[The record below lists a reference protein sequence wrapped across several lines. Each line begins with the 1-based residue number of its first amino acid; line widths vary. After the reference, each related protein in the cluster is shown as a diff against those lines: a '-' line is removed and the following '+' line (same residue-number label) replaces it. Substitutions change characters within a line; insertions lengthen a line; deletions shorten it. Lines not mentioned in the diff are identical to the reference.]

1 MRKSSR
7 TPSSTKLKW
16 LDKVSELE
24 ILMISMPTKIPILM
38 KKKLKNL
45 IVRAAKRKLLTKL

>member
-1 MRKSSR
+1 LRKSSKIL
-7 TPSSTKLKW
+7 SSTKLKW